1 MANMNEIIHG
11 ILRTTYNRNKSYITI
26 TYITQVIVGKQLKSE
41 IIHIGEINKQ
51 QYTTVVK
58 QRAMR

>member
-26 TYITQVIVGKQLKSE
+26 IYITQVIVGKQLKSE
-41 IIHIGEINKQ
+41 SC
-51 QYTTVVK
+51 T
-58 QRAMR
+58 